1 MGKMSSYI
9 KKEQILIY
17 KMLTLLCVQTSVSFF
32 YIVEL
37 FLVRHYP
44 SEVEIFGDS
53 NDLTGPPFDKLSI
66 T

>member
-1 MGKMSSYI
+1 MCSYI
-9 KKEQILIY
+9 KKEQIQIY
-17 KMLTLLCVQTSVSFF
+17 KMLTLLSVQTSASFF